1 MRRCSKTKWM
11 LTVAAAAA
19 FLLPMSG
26 CVHSIDSDIEV
37 ADAPEDDAAYDAV
50 MQKSTR
56 VKSVFKDFENRYQ
69 IATTYLS
76 PEFRNAFSQR
86 LTKVYMTGAGEFE
99 EANAKAG
106 FFVSLN
112 APFDERADLANP
124 QHWSVLMKTADG
136 LIKPV
141 VVKRLSDKERWRAF
155 FGSVNTWS
163 HDYLIV
169 FDAPGVNPASADLV
183 EKTTINIVFANAD
196 GQVSLTW

>member
-1 MRRCSKTKWM
+1 MHINLKQKWI
-11 LTVAAAAA
+11 LTAATA
-19 FLLPMSG
+19 FLLLLPTVG
-26 CVHSIDSDIEV
+26 CVHSIDSDIDV
-37 ADAPEDDAAYDAV
+37 ADAPEDDSAYDPIL
-50 MQKSTR
+50 QKSTR
-56 VKSVFKDFENRYQ
+56 TKSVFKDFENRYQ
-69 IATTYLS
+69 IVTTYLS
-76 PEFRNAFSQR
+76 PEFRGAFSQR

-99 EANAKAG
+99 EANSKAG

-112 APFDERADLANP
+112 APFEDRTDLSNP
-124 QHWSVLMKTADG
+124 QHWSVLMKTPDG

-141 VVKRLSDKERWRAF
+141 VVKKLTDKERWRAF
-155 FGSVNTWS
+155 FGSVNSWS

>member
-1 MRRCSKTKWM
+1 MRRILKQKWM
-11 LTVAAAAA
+11 LTAAIAAVL
-19 FLLPMSG
+19 LLPMAG
-26 CVHSIDSDIEV
+26 CVHSIESDIEV
-37 ADAPEDDAAYDAV
+37 ADAPEDDPAYDPIL
-50 MQKSTR
+50 QKSTR
-56 VKSVFKDFENRYQ
+56 TKSVFKDFENRYQ
-69 IATTYLS
+69 IVTTYLS
-76 PEFRNAFSQR
+76 PEFRGAFSQR
-86 LTKVYMTGAGEFE
+86 LTKVYMTGVGEFE

-112 APFDERADLANP
+112 APFEDRTDLANP
-124 QHWSVLMKTADG
+124 QQWSVLMKTPDG

-141 VVKRLSDKERWRAF
+141 VVKKLNDKERWRAF